1 MKKIIN
7 GKVYDTETAINLGS
21 WENFWDARD
30 IDYVKETLFRKRT
43 NEFFLH
49 GEGGAR
55 SYYATIDTDRMIGG
69 EAILPMSYE
78 SARQWA
84 EDHLS
89 TEEYEAIFGAI
100 EEDDTRKNLTL
111 SLPTDLIEKIKREA
125 AAANLSLS
133 AYAEFK
139 LKM

>member
-7 GKVYDTETAINLGS
+7 GKIYDTKTAVNLGN
-21 WENFWDARD
+21 WENFWDSRD

-55 SYYATIDTDRMIGG
+55 SCYATIDTDRMIGG

-78 SARQWA
+78 AARKWA

-89 TEEYEAIFGAI
+89 TEGYEAIFGAI

-111 SLPTDLIEKIKREA
+111 SLPTDLIERIKRESA
-125 AAANLSLS
+125 EAGLGLS
-133 AYAEFK
+133 AYVENLLTK
-139 LKM
+139 